1 MEASDTATAAG
12 GEGTAAAAPPV
23 HPAARP
29 AGRHRLLLP
38 RPPSCSHSCPHPRH
52 RNLRVGRVDARTTT
66 RGASTGSTALRSSHR
81 PDQGRLSVGR
91 AGLQGCR
98 KGTAFCQRT
107 RAGVLAGVP
116 HRRQRHLR
124 RRTWTV
130 WAPGLPAARLAQ
142 GLLRSF
148 RRRCQGVG
156 RAQQQPVRLTRRHAH
171 LAKMRAPCQANTPRS
186 RGTVH
191 RQLHPLP
198 SLQQTSESCVGAVHP
213 GRSATSKNFGTL
225 RRSHPSATAS
235 SLSRFPAP
243 RA

>member
-38 RPPSCSHSCPHPRH
+38 RRRHPHPRRRPR
-52 RNLRVGRVDARTTT
+52 RNLRAGQADARTTT
-66 RGASTGSTALRSSHR
+66 RGASTSSTAPRSSRR
-81 PDQGRLSVGR
+81 PDPGRLSVGR

-171 LAKMRAPCQANTPRS
+171 LAKMRAPCQANIPRS

-191 RQLHPLP
+191 RHLHPLP